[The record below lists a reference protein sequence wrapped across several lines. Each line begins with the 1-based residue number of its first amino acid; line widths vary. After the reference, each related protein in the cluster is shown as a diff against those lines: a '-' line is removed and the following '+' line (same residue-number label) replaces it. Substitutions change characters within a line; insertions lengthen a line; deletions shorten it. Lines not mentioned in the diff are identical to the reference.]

1 MLYEFSDFDL
11 YTSFHKELA
20 CEVCN
25 LISQESKVTISRTS
39 ALNLWAK
46 TLSDGRMDWRDV
58 GYYAKTHTDKLF
70 KLQDALSVF
79 SAGYAAEN
87 LDYEFLSSSLSKR
100 IQETFDLEFQLDT
113 CKELITKAAST
124 AEHKLFQLQKN
135 KLRFILLTG
144 NRNSDKQSTTQGL
157 IGPLDKKASK
167 SLDKFLNWN
176 ICRQPIN
183 EQLYFDQYGGVF
195 CPLPKGN
202 TDIEDYLFNDYQ
214 IKLSLHSTDLKIE
227 QIAPERIILN
237 HSDYKE
243 DIVLAA
249 LDSIWDIHVNTDEGS
264 PPQPS
269 SAIYYA
275 DDGDTH
281 DIGLESISVVT
292 SCIKLLEK
300 FYSGIES
307 AWYRIVK
314 RFEPSP
320 KDIERNNRKQIAPDN
335 NDFDIARE
343 FYGYDDDMDMSE
355 DSFIDAMT
363 PDHN

>member
-1 MLYEFSDFDL
+1 MLTVSIYAQRIYWRAAMPYEFSRLDL
-11 YTSFHKELA
+11 YISFHKELA
-20 CEVCN
+20 REVSS
-25 LISQESKVTISRTS
+25 LISQDLKITISRTN

-58 GYYAKTHTDKLF
+58 GYYAKTHIDELF
-70 KLQDALSVF
+70 KTHDTSFSKSAF
-79 SAGYAAEN
+79 SAGYAAVN
-87 LDYEFLSSSLSKR
+87 LNYEPLSTSLFKR
-100 IQETFDLEFQLDT
+100 IQETLDLEFHLDT
-113 CKELITKAAST
+113 CKELITKAACT

-135 KLRFILLTG
+135 KLRFILLSG
-144 NRNSDKQSTTQGL
+144 NRSSDKQLIKQGV
-157 IGPLDKKASK
+157 IGPFDKKTSK

-183 EQLYFDQYGGVF
+183 EQLYFDQYGSVF

-202 TDIEDYLFNDYQ
+202 TGIEDHLFNDYQ

-227 QIAPERIILN
+227 QIAPEQIILN

-249 LDSIWDIHVNTDEGS
+249 LDSVWDIHVNTEDGC

-275 DDGDTH
+275 GDGDTY
-281 DIGLESISVVT
+281 DIGRESIFVVT
-292 SCIKLLEK
+292 NCIKLLEE

-314 RFEPSP
+314 RFEPSLEEI
-320 KDIERNNRKQIAPDN
+320 K
-335 NDFDIARE
+335 
-343 FYGYDDDMDMSE
+343 
-355 DSFIDAMT
+355 
-363 PDHN
+363 